1 MSKKKKRAKNKVKKK
16 LLRVVEKKKMKKTQ
30 ILYVPSRPIIIR
42 HPETRGILKKVD
54 SIKEAGNI
62 LNMDYR
68 TLRRLFKKHSLQEL
82 GVPKEWNNKYNISY
96 AIWEK
101 CENIEEIEQEK
112 EKESNVVEDSTIIV
126 RKEVKK
132 GYYCMF
138 ENIKEKEVDEE
149 IKLETYGKVGVYM
162 FENTITNCRF
172 IGEVRKPGKKGGNFY
187 DAYRKAMYNNDG
199 RLKLLKNDR
208 EKYGIN
214 SLNFYIL
221 DFTSEKDVTKVKH
234 KYITMINPEYNK
246 KQNSKKEEIKPKN
259 LKEFY
264 QDYPFIRPNVKS
276 IDRIGPHS
284 EKIISIIFGTLLG
297 DSYGER
303 RKYSVKGGIRQGGTR
318 ITFQQEDSNREYLM
332 KFWKDVAEMGY
343 CRNQEPNMLTRI
355 GKNGK
360 IRWYYKVHTWT
371 FTSLNW
377 IQELFYD
384 EKNRKFVPK
393 NIGRFLTPR
402 ALAHWFMDD
411 GSRSSGGVKFST
423 NSFTYEDVEFL
434 GTVLKEKYNLDCT
447 VQSAGVKNQYNLYI
461 LKNSMQ
467 DFNNI
472 VRPYMVKSMER
483 KLHL

>member
-1 MSKKKKRAKNKVKKK
+1 
-16 LLRVVEKKKMKKTQ
+16 MKKTQ

-42 HPETRGILKKVD
+42 HPETREILKKVD

-82 GVPKEWNNKYNISY
+82 GVPQEWKNKYNISY

-101 CENIEEIEQEK
+101 CENIEEIE
-112 EKESNVVEDSTIIV
+112 
-126 RKEVKK
+126 
-132 GYYCMF
+132 
-138 ENIKEKEVDEE
+138 
-149 IKLETYGKVGVYM
+149 
-162 FENTITNCRF
+162 
-172 IGEVRKPGKKGGNFY
+172 
-187 DAYRKAMYNNDG
+187 
-199 RLKLLKNDR
+199 
-208 EKYGIN
+208 
-214 SLNFYIL
+214 
-221 DFTSEKDVTKVKH
+221 
-234 KYITMINPEYNK
+234 
-246 KQNSKKEEIKPKN
+246 PKN

-276 IDRIGPHS
+276 INRIGPHS

-303 RKYSVKGGIRQGGTR
+303 RKYSVKGGIRKGGTR

-393 NIGRFLTPR
+393 KIGRFLTPR
-402 ALAHWFMDD
+402 ALAYWFMDD
-411 GSRSSGGVKFST
+411 GSRSSGGVKFNT

-472 VRPYMVKSMER
+472 VRPYMVKS
-483 KLHL
+483 K